1 MSPPSVEGII
11 AESSRTWRIKNG
23 KALSVARKAKKRS
36 IPRPLRIG
44 IQRQRWQMLR
54 KKSGLRRIADR
65 RATTLRQKV
74 VAMEDEL
81 ASLRTQVYSLSC
93 KVDDISTR
101 LEATRASIAD
111 DNARIEA
118 LITQRIEERF
128 SHLKSWVIEKLGVP
142 PPPF

>member
-1 MSPPSVEGII
+1 MSPPSVQGIM
-11 AESSRTWRIKNG
+11 AESSRTCRIKNG
-23 KALSVARKAKKRS
+23 KALSVARKAKRRL

-54 KKSGLRRIADR
+54 KKSGHRRIPDL

-93 KVDDISTR
+93 RVDDISTR

-111 DNARIEA
+111 DNVRIEA
-118 LITQRIEERF
+118 LITRRVEERF
-128 SHLKSWVIEKLGVP
+128 SSLKSWVIEKLGVP

>member
-1 MSPPSVEGII
+1 
-11 AESSRTWRIKNG
+11 
-23 KALSVARKAKKRS
+23 
-36 IPRPLRIG
+36 
-44 IQRQRWQMLR
+44 MLR